1 MMRIPRL
8 GLAVVVG
15 ASVLASLASAPQAA
29 ALPDCGLIAPQ
40 TMQCERGGHT
50 SINTSPNVTVNNGP
64 YIEQPW
70 INPGYPVVGIGG
82 WAVP

>member
-1 MMRIPRL
+1 MHIHGP
-8 GLAVVVG
+8 GVAVV
-15 ASVLASLASAPQAA
+15 AAALAMASLAIAPDAA

-40 TMQCERGGHT
+40 TMQCERGAHT

-64 YIEQPW
+64 YLEQPW